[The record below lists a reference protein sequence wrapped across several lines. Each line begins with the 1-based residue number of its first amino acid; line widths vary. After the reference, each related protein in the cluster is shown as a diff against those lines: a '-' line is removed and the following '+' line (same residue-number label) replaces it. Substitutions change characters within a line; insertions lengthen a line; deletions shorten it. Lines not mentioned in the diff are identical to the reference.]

1 MGAQAPRAAPTTPS
15 TTPGKFPAAAH
26 RAAAAGS
33 LGAVRATVR
42 SGASARPPRPRA
54 HPWGTRA
61 PWGGVGRP
69 PSPPAHLPARARP
82 LPPSFPFSFC
92 KLHVKMADLTS
103 VLTSVMFSPSSK
115 MFIGGLSW
123 QTSPGK
129 GGRGGRLG
137 PPLLGFF
144 IALCYPSVRAP
155 PPRHWLP
162 TSPVQGY
169 FFK

>member
-1 MGAQAPRAAPTTPS
+1 MRGARHLPRPPPPLPRA
-15 TTPGKFPAAAH
+15 
-26 RAAAAGS
+26 
-33 LGAVRATVR
+33 
-42 SGASARPPRPRA
+42 
-54 HPWGTRA
+54 
-61 PWGGVGRP
+61 
-69 PSPPAHLPARARP
+69 P
-82 LPPSFPFSFC
+82 LPPWKLHTFGLHFAVTFSPTPPPGSRWNAPPRFPFSFC

-144 IALCYPSVRAP
+144 IALCYPSVGAP

>member
-26 RAAAAGS
+26 RAAAGS

-42 SGASARPPRPRA
+42 SGASARPPRPCA
-54 HPWGTRA
+54 HPWGTRV

-69 PSPPAHLPARARP
+69 PSPPTHLPARARP

>member
-1 MGAQAPRAAPTTPS
+1 MRGAGHLPRPPLPRAPPPPWKLHTFGLHFAVTFSPTP
-15 TTPGKFPAAAH
+15 
-26 RAAAAGS
+26 
-33 LGAVRATVR
+33 
-42 SGASARPPRPRA
+42 PPRSRSLAPPPPR
-54 HPWGTRA
+54 
-61 PWGGVGRP
+61 
-69 PSPPAHLPARARP
+69 
-82 LPPSFPFSFC
+82 FPFSFC

-144 IALCYPSVRAP
+144 IALCYPGVGAP
-155 PPRHWLP
+155 P
-162 TSPVQGY
+162 SPLAPHFSCARL
-169 FFK
+169 FF